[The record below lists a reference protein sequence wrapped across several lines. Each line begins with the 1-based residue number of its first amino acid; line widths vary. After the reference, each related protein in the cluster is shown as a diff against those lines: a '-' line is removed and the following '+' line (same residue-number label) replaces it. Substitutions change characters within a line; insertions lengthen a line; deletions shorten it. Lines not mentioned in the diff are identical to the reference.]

1 MDQRRRLQ
9 IIYDGIDARARAI
22 EDEHGPWPCRR
33 GCDACCR
40 SLGAPPDLTP
50 AERSRVRRAYEALPP
65 ATRAEVRR
73 RLEALAPDSE
83 GRYVCP
89 LLGEDAGACLI
100 YADRPGFCR
109 SYGFYVSRASNYWCS
124 IIDQQLGE
132 RRDEI
137 VWGNQA
143 ALDDAL
149 VRLSGPRVRLDHALL
164 RDAPEDRADDES
176 P

>member
-1 MDQRRRLQ
+1 MTTRLQ
-9 IIYDGIDARARAI
+9 VIYDGIEARARAI
-22 EDEHGPWPCRR
+22 EHEHGPWPCRR

-40 SLGAPPDLTP
+40 SLGALPDVTP
-50 AERSRVRRAYEALPP
+50 AELDRIHLAYEALPAP
-65 ATRAEVRR
+65 ARAEIRR
-73 RLEALAPDSE
+73 RLEALAPGPD

-89 LLGEDAGACLI
+89 LLDQDAGACRI

-124 IIDQQLGE
+124 IIDQQLQG
-132 RRDEI
+132 RAHEI

-149 VRLSGPRVRLDHALL
+149 VRLSGPRVRLHEALL
-164 RDAPEDRADDES
+164 RALDHRR
-176 P
+176 